1 MNTFPRRQ
9 QTKHVSKKARN
20 KVKLIREKQNECNEL
35 SRPSRIIILRRNL
48 SVVTEDLQTYILA
61 VEHSDT
67 LVTS

>member
-9 QTKHVSKKARN
+9 ETKHVSKKARN
-20 KVKLIREKQNECNEL
+20 KVKLIREKQNDGNQL
-35 SRPSRIIILRRNL
+35 SRPSRIIILRRNT
-48 SVVTEDLQTYILA
+48 SVVTEDLQTCILA